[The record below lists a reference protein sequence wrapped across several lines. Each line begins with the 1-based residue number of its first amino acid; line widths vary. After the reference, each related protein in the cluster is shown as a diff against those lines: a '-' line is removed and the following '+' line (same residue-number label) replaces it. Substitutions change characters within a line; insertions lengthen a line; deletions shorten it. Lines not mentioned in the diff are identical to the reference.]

1 MMSVETTQPE
11 NPGKFIPR
19 HDAPE
24 IQAIVS
30 QKPNPFLSYS
40 KFVMATESLG
50 KLINKP
56 LKNVMFLY
64 SGTVFL
70 VK

>member
-1 MMSVETTQPE
+1 MISVETVQPE
-11 NPGKFIPR
+11 NPGKLIPR

-50 KLINKP
+50 KPINKP
-56 LKNVMFLY
+56 FENAMFLH
-64 SGTVFL
+64 SDPIFL